1 MLFADC
7 FHGAA
12 HNMLGDVGLELM
24 NVVSDSDNALN
35 SVLSVF
41 DSSPIELWTDWR
53 ERIIMCVFVFVHNYV
68 YWMAR
73 FAMYLQQKQNGRN

>member
-24 NVVSDSDNALN
+24 NVVSSDSDNALN

-53 ERIIMCVFVFVHNYV
+53 ERIIMCVRIRAQLCILDGMFCDYE
-68 YWMAR
+68 
-73 FAMYLQQKQNGRN
+73 NGRN